1 MPLYTYECKKCHEL
15 IEDYYQLITEKDLTR
30 CPACGGTLVKIM
42 SKCSFILHGSG
53 WAKDG
58 YSMHPVVSE
67 RHIEVD
73 KQQTGKSDKLP
84 PQTNK

>member
-42 SKCSFILHGSG
+42 SKCSFALKGNR

-58 YSMHPVVSE
+58 YSDNGYS
-67 RHIEVD
+67 D
-73 KQQTGKSDKLP
+73 TGNSAEQP
-84 PQTNK
+84 PNEPGD

>member
-58 YSMHPVVSE
+58 YSELAPT
-67 RHIEVD
+67 D
-73 KQQTGKSDKLP
+73 KPP
-84 PQTNK
+84 PQTNKPTKQPAGK